1 MRKKSNDK
9 LKKSMWTCGM
19 TLCMLMTAVM
29 VSGEITVQAS
39 QDSTTNQVVK
49 KITDILDELEKN
61 NTNEDKTE
69 QQIEE
74 FYDDAV
80 FVGDS
85 IMLGFRNY
93 AMKRQDDK
101 LLSSLD
107 FLAAGSFS
115 INNSFWDVD
124 NKNSVHPLY
133 KGEKRYVW
141 ESISIMESKR
151 VFIMLGM
158 NDLNITG
165 VEGTCEKYE
174 ELIGN
179 IKESSPD
186 SEIYLMSMTYIL
198 HGKEKGKLQNDTI
211 REFNGMLEG
220 LAEENGWGYVNIADA
235 IADKNGDLA
244 AEYCSDDFAHLN
256 SAAYDVW
263 VTVLKDY
270 ATEQLAQ
277 ETQEEETK
285 K

>member
-1 MRKKSNDK
+1 MRKDLIGN
-9 LKKSMWTCGM
+9 LRKSMLS
-19 TLCMLMTAVM
+19 LCMATCMLAAAVM
-29 VSGEITVQAS
+29 LSGEITVQAS
-39 QDSTTNQVVK
+39 QDSAAGQIVTRVVGV
-49 KITDILDELEKN
+49 LGELE
-61 NTNEDKTE
+61 NEDKDEDKAE
-69 QQIEE
+69 QQIED

-124 NKNSVHPLY
+124 NKNSVHPVY
-133 KGEKRYVW
+133 KGKKRYVW
-141 ESISIMESKR
+141 ESISMMESKR

-179 IKESSPD
+179 IKESCPD
-186 SEIYLMSMTYIL
+186 SEIYLMSMTYVL

-211 REFNGMLEG
+211 REFNGMLEE
-220 LAEENGWGYVNIADA
+220 LAEENGWSYVNIADA

-244 AEYCSDDFAHLN
+244 AQYCSDDFAHLN

-270 ATEQLAQ
+270 AKEQIVQ
-277 ETQEEETK
+277 ETQEE
-285 K
+285 